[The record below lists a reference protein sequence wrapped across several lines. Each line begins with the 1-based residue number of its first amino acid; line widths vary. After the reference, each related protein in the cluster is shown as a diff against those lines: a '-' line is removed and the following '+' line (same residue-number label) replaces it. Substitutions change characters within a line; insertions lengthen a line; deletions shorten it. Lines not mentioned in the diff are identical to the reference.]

1 MDIKDIEPLLIK
13 TDTPP
18 AAFLDARRET
28 TLGYREM
35 VTALYPPAAEWEDA
49 NEYYLKGAEGD

>member
-1 MDIKDIEPLLIK
+1 MADIKDIEPLLIK

-49 NEYYLKGAEGD
+49 NE